1 MNDKTTP
8 SPELGGMA
16 DVMRAMAEKSY
27 PPVHLWNPDF
37 CGDMD
42 IRIAKDGTWY
52 YLGSPIGRKEL
63 VRLFASIL
71 KREGDEH
78 FLVTPVEKVRIKV
91 DVAPLHAV
99 EMFVDGEGAE
109 QVVTMRTLTD
119 DHIRVDKDHPIRV
132 DEDPQTGEPTPF
144 VHVRDGLEALI
155 NRNVFYQL
163 VEMAEDRDGELGVM
177 SCGTYFPLG
186 RVE

>member
-1 MNDKTTP
+1 MT
-8 SPELGGMA
+8 
-16 DVMRAMAEKSY
+16 DVMRAMNDRRY

-42 IRIAKDGTWY
+42 IRIARDGTWY

-63 VRLFASIL
+63 VRLFASVL
-71 KREGDEH
+71 KREGADH

-99 EMFVDGEGAE
+99 EMSVEGEGDG
-109 QVVTMRTLTD
+109 QTINMRTLTD
-119 DHIRVDKDHPIRV
+119 DYVTVGADHAIRVEENP
-132 DEDPQTGEPTPF
+132 ETGEPTPF

-155 NRNVFYQL
+155 GRNVFYEL
-163 VEMAEDRDGELGVM
+163 VHMAEERDGVLGVM
-177 SCGTYFPLG
+177 SAGVFFPLG
-186 RVE
+186 RGE